1 MVTEEEKAK
10 RREAVEYAK
19 TSVGLEGITLSEGLL
34 EIADKYIQGLLTREE
49 FTKEY
54 IAAVKAGVHKE
65 EIKDKLSFIRLTEL
79 KEQPLQGQ
87 FDLEHLK
94 KLNAYIFQDTPEVAG
109 KFRREIDP
117 ESGSI
122 WLKQRDYS
130 KWGDALICYSNLN
143 KSDIKQAETTLS
155 KINIPYLKTLD
166 KTEFAKEI
174 STLYAKL
181 DQFHPFPDGNSRTL
195 REFTRTLALE
205 AGYELDW
212 KKIPHETLYAARDV
226 EVNKISIAQFQNNPN
241 QKWMNP
247 QLKKE
252 INALLQHP
260 SYKPLEQAIQ
270 DSLSISKQIDPKT
283 RYEQLKHEVL
293 EGKGKNMGIKTIN
306 KEFNK

>member
-1 MVTEEEKAK
+1 MK
-10 RREAVEYAK
+10 
-19 TSVGLEGITLSEGLL
+19 
-34 EIADKYIQGLLTREE
+34 
-49 FTKEY
+49 KEY
-54 IAAVKAGVHKE
+54 NSLEERKEVK
-65 EIKDKLSFIRLTEL
+65 SFGRISEL
-79 KEQPLQGQ
+79 EDNPMKGR

-94 KLNAYIFQDTPEVAG
+94 RLNAYIFQDSPEVAG
-109 KFRREIDP
+109 KFRHEIDP
-117 ESGSI
+117 ESGLTWS
-122 WLKQRDYS
+122 KYRDYHE
-130 KWGDALICYSNLN
+130 WGDALICYSNLN
-143 KSDIKQAETTLS
+143 KSDIKQAEITLS

-205 AGYELDW
+205 AGYKLDW
-212 KKIPHETLYAARDV
+212 SKHSKETICSARDV
-226 EVNKISIAQFQNNPN
+226 EVNNISITQFQNNPN